1 MRITDV
7 KRKTR
12 QMTSELKQIV
22 NSYRKESYSISNA
35 GQIKNKHSMADI
47 DQLMVDDLV
56 ADESNDAGD
65 IDKFIQK
72 KEEEMVQQPYVSEN
86 HS

>member
-1 MRITDV
+1 
-7 KRKTR
+7 
-12 QMTSELKQIV
+12 
-22 NSYRKESYSISNA
+22 
-35 GQIKNKHSMADI
+35 
-47 DQLMVDDLV
+47 MVDDLV